1 MIRRAVSEFADEAAF
16 LTGAFCA
23 RNSILLVALTTVVL
37 VGLARPY

>member
-1 MIRRAVSEFADEAAF
+1 MIRRAVSEFTDEAAF
-16 LTGAFCA
+16 LTGAFFA